1 MEYLL
6 YEQEGSV
13 ATLTINRPRQLNA
26 LTAEVLQ
33 ELSTALDL
41 VDLATVRCLI
51 ITGAGEKAFVAG
63 ADVSAMVSLSVTEAR
78 TFSQYGNEV
87 MHKIDNFP
95 VPVLAA
101 IDGYAFGGGC
111 ELALSCDLRLAS
123 DKTVLSMPETSLGIT
138 PGFGGTQ
145 RLARLVSPAIAKEII
160 FTARRISVQ
169 RAYEIGLVNEIYPA
183 SEFQEKVMAL
193 AQQIAANGPIAVRAA
208 KTAINQGLQLDLKTA
223 IDLEAEL
230 FASCFETQDQQH
242 AMQAFVNKREKPAF
256 TNH

>member
-169 RAYEIGLVNEIYPA
+169 RAYEIGLVNAIYPA